1 MALYMSDISTITPD
15 EDYVEV
21 MECDYKGEHYSVR
34 DNGAIMRHTREGKSV
49 RKEDNVWTSGTK
61 DDKTGYMMFC
71 GARVHIIVATA
82 FYGENDSKV
91 YVVDHKDTNR
101 SNNRP
106 ENLRWCTRLENA
118 LNNPA
123 TRKKIIFLCGSVENF
138 INDPSS
144 LRDATGSNQ
153 DVMWMRA
160 VTAKEAKAAY
170 ARIMEWAE
178 KPSEETPSHGG
189 RLGGWIYQSQTHEEQ
204 PNSSCHDEFND
215 PSKEPKNPHGPH
227 TVAELKLAD
236 GRPLSAAETY
246 FDRQMRYDAWGDY
259 MGPKPTRQEQ
269 KELKEN
275 NVSEYFET
283 SNKLAQYLGWRPYTK
298 PEFPCCLREVTEHP
312 IQEYADQLAE
322 GKVFVSA
329 SYGESTVYK
338 HTICGKELLI
348 ITRIPNGVKSFA
360 LARVTW
366 NGKAFIHESMGT
378 YFHED
383 GAMAAFTR
391 AQGLDW
397 DGPESVDDYCE

>member
-1 MALYMSDISTITPD
+1 MPQYMSNILTISPD
-15 EDYVEV
+15 KDFVEE

-34 DNGAIMRHTREGKSV
+34 DNGAIMRHARGGKPV
-49 RKEDNVWTSGTK
+49 RKEDNMWTFGTK
-61 DDKTGYMMFC
+61 DDKTGYMMFS

-101 SNNRP
+101 CNNRP
-106 ENLRWCTRLENA
+106 DNLRWCTRLENA

-153 DVMWMRA
+153 DVMWMRT
-160 VTAKEAKAAY
+160 VTAEEAKAAY
-170 ARIMEWAE
+170 AHIMEWAE

-189 RLGGWIYQSQTHEEQ
+189 RLGGWIYQQKAEQWQ
-204 PNSSCHDEFND
+204 PNFSDRDKPNE
-215 PSKEPKNPHGPH
+215 PSKEPEKPYEPQTVGDLKFSGGALSDLWDTEKSTIGFDEKPQEEVKKEEGENSPHL
-227 TVAELKLAD
+227 ECYK
-236 GRPLSAAETY
+236 
-246 FDRQMRYDAWGDY
+246 
-259 MGPKPTRQEQ
+259 
-269 KELKEN
+269 
-275 NVSEYFET
+275 T
-283 SNKLAQYLGWRPYTK
+283 SNQLAVQHGWAPYTT
-298 PEFPCCLREVTEHP
+298 PEFPCCPNEVAEHP
-312 IQEYADQLAE
+312 IQEYANQLAE

-338 HTICGKELLI
+338 HTICGEELLI

-378 YFHED
+378 YFQED
-383 GAMAAFTR
+383 GVMAAFTR
-391 AQGLDW
+391 AQGLEW
-397 DGPESVDDYCE
+397 NGPESIDDYC

>member
-1 MALYMSDISTITPD
+1 MALYMSDIPTITPD
-15 EDYVEV
+15 KDYVEV

-34 DNGAIMRHTREGKSV
+34 DNGAIMRHAREGKSV
-49 RKEDNVWTSGTK
+49 RKEDNVWTFGMK
-61 DDKTGYMMFC
+61 DNKTGYMMFC

-82 FYGENDSKV
+82 FYGEQDSKK

-101 SNNRP
+101 CNNRP
-106 ENLRWCTRLENA
+106 ENLRWFTRLENA

-123 TRKKIIFLCGSVENF
+123 TRKKIIYLCGSIENF

-153 DVMWMRA
+153 DVMWMRT
-160 VTAKEAKAAY
+160 VTTEEAKTAY
-170 ARIMEWAE
+170 DRIMEWAE
-178 KPSEETPSHGG
+178 KPSEETPSGGG
-189 RLGGWIYQSQTHEEQ
+189 RLGGWIYQPQSNAWQ
-204 PNSSCHDEFND
+204 PNFSDRDKPNE
-215 PSKEPKNPHGPH
+215 PSKESEKPLEPQ
-227 TVAELKLAD
+227 TISDLKLAD

-246 FDRQMRYDAWGDY
+246 FDRQMRYDAWGNY
-259 MGPKPTRQEQ
+259 MGPKPTRQEK
-269 KELKEN
+269 KELMEN

-283 SNKLAQYLGWRPYTK
+283 SNKLAQQLGWRPHTN
-298 PEFPCCLREVTEHP
+298 PEFPCCPKKVEENP
-312 IQEYADQLAE
+312 IQEYASQLIE

-329 SYGESTVYK
+329 FYGDSIVYK
-338 HTICGKELLI
+338 HTICGKELLV

-378 YFHED
+378 YFQED
-383 GAMAAFTR
+383 GVMAAFTR
-391 AQGLDW
+391 AQGLEW